1 MKLLA
6 IFAAVLATSAAPAPS
21 WKLAPSGLGPARIGM
36 TREQVSQVLHVE
48 LQGNFIDNEGACQ
61 ELVGVDD
68 ALVGLF
74 FMFEDGKLTRISA
87 SEPSAVVTPR
97 GIHVGSTAEEVRKA
111 YGAELKVEPHHYE
124 APPAEYLTYWLKP
137 EKSGV
142 RFETD
147 VNGKV
152 ETIHAGDS
160 SIQLVEG
167 CA

>member
-6 IFAAVLATSAAPAPS
+6 IVAALLATSVAPAPT
-21 WKLAPSGLGPARIGM
+21 WKLTPSGWGPARIGM
-36 TREQVSQVLHVE
+36 TRAQVSKVLHVE
-48 LQGNFIDNEGACQ
+48 LQGDAFDNEGTCQ
-61 ELVGVDD
+61 ELYGADN
-68 ALVGLF
+68 AMPGLF
-74 FMFEDGKLTRISA
+74 FMFEGGKLTRVSA
-87 SEPSAVVTPR
+87 SEPSAVATPR

-111 YGAELKVEPHHYE
+111 YGAELKAEPHHYE
-124 APPAEYLTYWLKP
+124 DQPAEYLTYWLKP

-147 VNGKV
+147 MNGKV